1 MGKHINTGRL
11 AQNIVTLAALE
22 VWAGDVAEEM
32 PTAESRKKLKCMN
45 SYAKSVLKD
54 MFMSLPLE
62 MRPVAERKAKRYRI
76 DVVPKTQIYKPEK
89 GEVVL
94 TLEEVAELLRADP
107 MECVACERTGE
118 EMLSCPFRE
127 LAERHGLALTCE
139 QNLMDA
145 EDDE

>member
-22 VWAGDVAEEM
+22 VWAEEVAEEM
-32 PTAESRKKLKCMN
+32 PTTASVRKVKCI
-45 SYAKSVLKD
+45 STYAKNVMRD
-54 MFMSLPLE
+54 MFDALPQD
-62 MRPVAERKAKRYRI
+62 MRKVAERKAKRYRI
-76 DVVPKTQIYKPEK
+76 EVVPRTQIYKPEK

-118 EMLSCPFRE
+118 ERENCPFR
-127 LAERHGLALTCE
+127 LLGAKHGLDVECE
-139 QNLMDA
+139 QSLVG
-145 EDDE
+145 EVG